1 MNSVLNRS
9 ETQAG
14 RSSLKN
20 GSVPVNCSTLGIQEN
35 IINDFTIYPNPA
47 NGRIK
52 ISSKNNLH
60 INTIKIFSIVGKNVH
75 YINNYRSE
83 IELDL
88 THLTS
93 GVYFVDISTDEGTI
107 SKRLIIN

>member
-1 MNSVLNRS
+1 MLSKKISDLLI
-9 ETQAG
+9 E
-14 RSSLKN
+14 
-20 GSVPVNCSTLGIQEN
+20 EN
-35 IINDFTIYPNPA
+35 IINDFLIYPNPT

-88 THLTS
+88 RHLKS
-93 GVYFVDISTDEGTI
+93 GIYFVDISTDKGTI

>member
-1 MNSVLNRS
+1 MYN
-9 ETQAG
+9 
-14 RSSLKN
+14 
-20 GSVPVNCSTLGIQEN
+20 
-35 IINDFTIYPNPA
+35 
-47 NGRIK
+47 
-52 ISSKNNLH
+52 
-60 INTIKIFSIVGKNVH
+60 
-75 YINNYRSE
+75 INNYRSE